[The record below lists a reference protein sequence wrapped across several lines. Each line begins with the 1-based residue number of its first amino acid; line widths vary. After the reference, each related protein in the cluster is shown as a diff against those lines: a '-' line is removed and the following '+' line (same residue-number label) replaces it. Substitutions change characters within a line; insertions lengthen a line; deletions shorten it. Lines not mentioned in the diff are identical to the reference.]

1 LTSESPETSPP
12 SGRGRKRGCLFW
24 TLVVGASLAV
34 LVVVVGY
41 FGYHYVFQGM
51 ADAYTDSAPLEL
63 AEPAMAPDD
72 LGRLDG
78 RIAAFAQAVRN
89 KRPTAPL
96 ELTSE
101 ELTALLARSPDFRR
115 MGGRARLRVTEGEVR
130 ADLSVPLDRMGY
142 PNRWFN
148 GTTTLRV
155 ALENGVLVIT
165 LQSASVRDR
174 AVPQWVIN
182 RMSERN
188 LAKDLYDKPEAAAFI
203 SRLESI
209 QAKEGKLVIVARER

>member
-1 LTSESPETSPP
+1 LSSESPETSPP
-12 SGRGRKRGCLFW
+12 GGGRRKRGCLFW
-24 TLVVGASLAV
+24 TLVTGASLVAL
-34 LVVVVGY
+34 LVVAGY
-41 FGYHYVFQGM
+41 FGYHSVLHRVV
-51 ADAYTDSAPLEL
+51 DTYTEPAALEL
-63 AEPAMAPDD
+63 AEPALAPED

-78 RIAAFAQAVRN
+78 RIAAFAHAVRN

-115 MGGRARLRVTEGEVR
+115 MGGRARLRVVEDEVQ

-148 GTTTLRV
+148 GTAAFRV
-155 ALENGVLVIT
+155 SLENGVLVIT

-174 AVPQWVIN
+174 TIPQWVIAGV
-182 RMSERN
+182 SERN
-188 LAKDLYDKPEAAAFI
+188 LAKDLYDKPEVAGFL

-209 QAKEGKLVIVARER
+209 QATPGKLVIVARQR